1 MSEFLQ
7 MSHRSPD
14 EDSVIESVKPFTQAL
29 QVQLPLGVVIQS
41 LPVAHVHAT
50 SHVGLFTVLL
60 FNKTISFAEVR
71 VDYPQR
77 GVCREPGCPAAV
89 ISL

>member
-1 MSEFLQ
+1 MTEFLQ

-29 QVQLPLGVVIQS
+29 QVQLLLGVIVQAS
-41 LPVAHVHAT
+41 LVVHVHAT
-50 SHVGLFTVLL
+50 SRVGLFTVLL

-71 VDYPQR
+71 ADYPQR
-77 GVCREPGCPAAV
+77 GE
-89 ISL
+89 